1 MSSILLQR
9 TQLFST
15 VLSYF
20 SEQLFCY
27 TTHSYYDFVS
37 RSQDLV
43 KPFIIAIVLSHSSL
57 LQWVRPLT
65 YFVKCLSV
73 AHARGLR
80 HFVKW
85 HSGST
90 WWEAA
95 HGSVACAWVGGDSV
109 ARAQAGA
116 ASRPDRG
123 RSGASRVGSRRAGGH
138 E

>member
-20 SEQLFCY
+20 CEQLFCY

-43 KPFIIAIVLSHSSL
+43 KPFTIAIVLSHSSL

-80 HFVKW
+80 HFVK
-85 HSGST
+85 
-90 WWEAA
+90 
-95 HGSVACAWVGGDSV
+95 
-109 ARAQAGA
+109 
-116 ASRPDRG
+116 
-123 RSGASRVGSRRAGGH
+123 
-138 E
+138 